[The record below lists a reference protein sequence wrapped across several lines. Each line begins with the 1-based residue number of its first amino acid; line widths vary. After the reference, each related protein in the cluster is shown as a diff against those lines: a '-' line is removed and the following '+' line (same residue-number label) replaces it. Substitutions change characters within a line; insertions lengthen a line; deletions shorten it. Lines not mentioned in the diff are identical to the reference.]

1 MKYKNGNFYVE
12 KVSCEKISQKAGTP
26 SYIYSYKKICDNINK
41 FKNNFKRI
49 NPIIC
54 FSVKSNANLEIL
66 KIIRKHDL
74 GADVVS
80 KGEMMVALKAGIS
93 PKRIVFSGV
102 GKTSSEIEFA
112 IKNNIL
118 LINAESESEIGNIEN
133 IARKNRK
140 KVDVGIRLNPD
151 IDAKTIKKIST
162 GKKENKF
169 GVDIDNVI
177 KILKKFSSSKFLKF
191 KCLSVH
197 IGSQITNNKPYT
209 SMLKIIQKCLNKCN
223 HKFDYIDLGGGMGI
237 QYNKKDKKL
246 NYRTYNFLIEKF
258 LSKNDVQI
266 IFEPGR
272 SIIADTAILLTNI
285 TYIKKTFRKN
295 FIVLDTAMNDFIRPA
310 LYGAS
315 HRILPSKKNFSIVR
329 KKHEFVGPICET
341 TDKFLETPRY
351 QKIKA
356 GDLMIICDVGAYG
369 IVLSSNY
376 NLRPIPPEILIKG
389 SKIKIIR
396 KRQKLTDLI

>member
-118 LINAESESEIGNIEN
+118 LINAESENEIVNIEN

-169 GVDIDNVI
+169 GVDTDNVI
-177 KILKKFSSSKFLKF
+177 KILKKFSSSKFLEF

-197 IGSQITNNKPYT
+197 IGSQITTNKPYT
-209 SMLKIIQKCLNKCN
+209 TMLKIIQKCLNRCN

-237 QYNKKDKKL
+237 QYNKKDNKL
-246 NYRTYNFLIEKF
+246 NYRAYNFLIEKF
-258 LSKNDVQI
+258 LSKNDVKI

-285 TYIKKTFRKN
+285 TYIKETFRKN

-310 LYGAS
+310 LYGAN
-315 HRILPSKKNFSIVR
+315 HRILPSKKSLSIIQ

-341 TDKFLETPRY
+341 TDRFLETSGY
-351 QKIKA
+351 QKIKD